1 MEHLVK
7 VRPMGRNIWRRV
19 GRLDENQEA
28 VNENRKP
35 VGEKFVYLI
44 QNVKI
49 FISTGSLVF
58 SQGSEDRKL
67 RISEG

>member
-1 MEHLVK
+1 MEHLVLE
-7 VRPMGRNIWRRV
+7 RPVGSDIRRRV

-44 QNVKI
+44 QNVRVH
-49 FISTGSLVF
+49 SMGSK
-58 SQGSEDRKL
+58 KL
-67 RISEG
+67 NNHETTK